1 MPATPASRSIHLAR
15 SRFVRTRTKTAVDA
29 QPAAA
34 FLFLTLIALAL
45 VSGEADARSCGMMK
59 SQAHMGMPMYPPRHP
74 MPQGMP
80 RGPGYG
86 PGTNAWP
93 SVLAVAKRTGE
104 FTTLIKAVEAA
115 GLTGLLEG
123 DGPFTLFAPT
133 DAAFKELPE
142 GALEGLLA
150 DKAKLA
156 ELLKYHVVPKRVSAV
171 EILTSRTLQTAAGQ
185 TLPTD
190 DLSVIRADIPARNGV
205 IQVVDG
211 VLLPAGG

>member
-1 MPATPASRSIHLAR
+1 M
-15 SRFVRTRTKTAVDA
+15 RTRTETAVDPRA
-29 QPAAA
+29 GAA

-59 SQAHMGMPMYPPRHP
+59 PPAYMGMPMVPLGHP
-74 MPQGMP
+74 MQQRMS

-86 PGTNAWP
+86 PGLKAGP

-104 FTTLIKAVEAA
+104 FTTLLKAVEAA

-133 DAAFKELPE
+133 DAAFEDLPE
-142 GALEGLLA
+142 GALQGLLA

-156 ELLKYHVVPKRVSAV
+156 ELLKYHLVPKRVSAV
-171 EILTSRTLQTAAGQ
+171 EILTSRTLETAAGQ
-185 TLPTD
+185 ALPTGE
-190 DLSVIRADIPARNGV
+190 LSVIRADIPARNGV
-205 IQVVDG
+205 IQVVDE